1 MKIAITAEKG
11 SLDAALDPRF
21 GRCAWFI
28 ILNTASPEA
37 FTAVENLAA
46 SAGGGAGVQASQAI
60 IDAGV
65 RTVISGNFGPKA
77 YDALNA
83 AGISM
88 CVVEAQ
94 TVREAVEA
102 FNAGKGKLLDS
113 PSAAAHAGL
122 RRI

>member
-11 SLDAALDPRF
+11 SLDASLDPRF

-28 ILNTASPEA
+28 ILDTATPESM
-37 FTAVENLAA
+37 TAVENHAA

-65 RTVISGNFGPKA
+65 EAVISGNFGPKA
-77 YDALNA
+77 YDALDA
-83 AGISM
+83 AGVSM
-88 CVVEAQ
+88 YTVEAE
-94 TVREAVEA
+94 TVQEALEA
-102 FNAGKGKLLDS
+102 LNAGTARLLDS

>member
-1 MKIAITAEKG
+1 MKIAITADKG
-11 SLDAALDPRF
+11 SLDAPLDPRF

-28 ILNTASPEA
+28 ILDSSSPEE
-37 FTAVENLAA
+37 FTTIENRAA
-46 SAGGGAGVQASQAI
+46 SAGGGAGVQAAQEI

-65 RTVISGNFGPKA
+65 EAVISGNYGPRA
-77 YDALNA
+77 YDALST

-88 CVVEAQ
+88 YIVEAQ
-94 TVREAVEA
+94 TIRQAVEA